1 MTLPK
6 TARRASRDA
15 SSEARVT
22 LAVRL
27 RLAAGA
33 APGIYMGG
41 ARRKSVLPGKN
52 DMQMAGDKMGEIAEI
67 HRLDRCSEERERRRR
82 RHQNTT
88 TALRPERLFP
98 RS

>member
-15 SSEARVT
+15 SWARVS
-22 LAVRL
+22 LASQPL